1 MDQSPELVSRAEI
14 HHKQEVG
21 GAAEELTEI
30 QVYFLQ
36 KVGGRVGKCH
46 GYDGYIRVK
55 KLGSWGKKFGRP
67 K

>member
-36 KVGGRVGKCH
+36 KVGGAAEKYEGLLFKTAER
-46 GYDGYIRVK
+46 K
-55 KLGSWGKKFGRP
+55 KE
-67 K
+67 